1 MNEKKTY
8 PTYFLIF
15 PLALYTLFFILPSV
29 MGLGLS
35 FTNWNSMNPEIKFV
49 GLEHFI
55 SIFTNKHYLS
65 VISNTLL
72 FAVITTVFKNVIGLG
87 LALAVNVKFK
97 TRDLLRTIYF
107 FPVILAPLILG
118 LVFKSIYDVDYGIVN
133 DFLRAVGLGG
143 IAQDWLGNMGT
154 AMGAVIFVEIWRMSG
169 QNMVIYVAGL
179 GAIPTDYME
188 AAAIDGASSWQKF
201 RYITIPQLM
210 PSIRINFILN
220 VIAGLKSF
228 DLVFVLTNGGPARA
242 TEVMNTTIFKEY
254 SSGRYG
260 FFHGNGVGHVFVH
273 NRNRIFY
280 ATCNVKGGGIKWLP
294 IINVHDS

>member
-15 PLALYTLFFILPSV
+15 PLALYTLFFILPSI

-55 SIFTNKHYLS
+55 SIFTNKRYLS

-72 FAVITTVFKNVIGLG
+72 FAVITTMFKNVIGLG

-220 VIAGLKSF
+220 VIAGLKAF

-260 FFHGNGVGHVFVH
+260 FSTAMGLVMFLFTTVIAFSML
-273 NRNRIFY
+273 R
-280 ATCNVKGGGIKWLP
+280 AMSKGEE
-294 IINVHDS
+294 